1 MVRRDDLAGSG
12 PASSGATLW
21 RTTARILAGVTMAR
35 LAAVLIGGLAMG
47 SAAAQDASPAWAMP
61 PDATLVSSLFF
72 EILRNDQHIGTAHV
86 EVFEADGALE
96 VRSRTEVFIKF
107 GGATLYD
114 FFQRARETWRDERLI
129 SYYVNTDDNGVVKR
143 LEVRAG
149 AQGSLLISDG
159 TPVAVSSEIAPTSLW
174 HVSTLKKGQF
184 LDPMLGLLQ
193 DIRISD
199 PSEATI
205 KVRGKST
212 KTRYFTITGD
222 IDRRLWYLPNGTLVQ
237 LSLVAPDGSVV
248 LYKLQ

>member
-1 MVRRDDLAGSG
+1 M
-12 PASSGATLW
+12 
-21 RTTARILAGVTMAR
+21 R
-35 LAAVLIGGLAMG
+35 LALAVALLGGLATRG
-47 SAAAQDASPAWAMP
+47 AAAQDTSPAWAMP
-61 PDATLVSSLFF
+61 PGATLVSSLFF

-129 SYYVNTDDNGVVKR
+129 SYTVTTDDNGIEKR

-149 AQGSLLISDG
+149 AQGSLLIADG
-159 TPVAVSSEIAPTSLW
+159 TSVAVSSEIAPTSLW
-174 HVSTLKKGQF
+174 HVSTLKMRQF
-184 LDPMLGLLQ
+184 LDPMLGLLN
-193 DIRISD
+193 DVRISD

-205 KVRGKST
+205 KVRGKPT
-212 KTRYFTITGD
+212 KTSYFTITGD

>member
-1 MVRRDDLAGSG
+1 MAQFRGGVRK
-12 PASSGATLW
+12 
-21 RTTARILAGVTMAR
+21 VVR
-35 LAAVLIGGLAMG
+35 LALAAALLGGLAAQG
-47 SAAAQDASPAWAMP
+47 AAAQDPSPAWAMP

-129 SYYVNTDDNGVVKR
+129 SYYVNTDDNGIEKR
-143 LEVRAG
+143 LEIRAG
-149 AQGSLLISDG
+149 AQGSVLITDG
-159 TPVAVSSEIAPTSLW
+159 MSVAVSSEIAPTSLW
-174 HVSTLKKGQF
+174 HVSTLKMRQF
-184 LDPMLGLLQ
+184 LDPMLGLLR
-193 DIRISD
+193 DVRISD
-199 PSEATI
+199 PSEVTI
-205 KVRGKST
+205 KVRGNPT
-212 KTRYFTITGD
+212 KTSYFTITGD